1 MASTSERL
9 GGSSSSDQVV
19 KWLEGSGLGKY
30 ASQFVALGIGGD
42 GFRKL
47 LMQDYEKCG
56 VSKFEDKRKL
66 FQLIKQLNSSDEVRT
81 SMGKNRDSQQETRPA
96 APPQRPAV
104 AAPAKCTK
112 IIDVLGMDD
121 VELLTDGLDEPI
133 ETEPPKAPRL
143 TAPQSA
149 VSSRATSPVRPDRAF
164 MLHSVSVPASP
175 EKFSTNPPPNLA
187 SSLPKI
193 PGLDAVA
200 ETAPRVSNPAR
211 IKVVVRKRPINKKER
226 MRKEHD
232 VIYIDE
238 PRILT
243 VREPKVK
250 VDLTAYEETHKF
262 VFDAVLDETVTNDEV
277 YRETVEPIVPTIFMR
292 TKATCFAYGQTGSG
306 KTFTM
311 QPLPLRAAQDMLNI
325 INLERNKDSN
335 FHLWISFFEIYGGKL
350 FDLLNDRAKLQMR
363 EDGRQQVCIVGLKE
377 VDVVSVDTLYE
388 LISRGNSARSTGTT
402 GANEE
407 SSRSHAI
414 LQMVIRQKIQPDKT
428 QARRARRSLGGADNE
443 KDNMGKLVGKF
454 SFIDLAGSERGADT
468 TDNDKQTRMEGA
480 EINKS
485 LLALKECI
493 RALDM
498 EQNHIPFRG
507 SKLTEVLRDS
517 FVGNSRTVMVSC
529 ISPGSASVEHTL
541 NTLRYADRVKSL
553 SKGNKKDSGSSS
565 IPTSMVASKSST
577 TTGRLQQ
584 PPPVY
589 FPEPFGDESSSAT
602 EKRPR
607 YDNLPRV
614 ASASDPGRFSMGGRP
629 SAVEGGSFKEK
640 NASKLVEEIVDDM
653 ELDNDSAEVV
663 GTLLAD
669 LEEGVSSMYSLC
681 GEVEQSCIPSGSS
694 MEGFDPMQS
703 GKDPKML
710 GASESTFLSSFA
722 KSSLPTTRP
731 FRSTLG
737 WSAGSTSRG
746 SAEASAASGGR
757 AAAAAGREGNNSR
770 LLRRTSSIPSAPSVA
785 DKVSEANQSADELLT
800 GSSSSEDDVRK
811 TAEVPLARR
820 KQPPRKAKADGR
832 LQRQEE
838 PELSESSSEL
848 IQGSASDPLALEHKP
863 SPEVA
868 HIISLHE
875 KLVTQYSALEQR
887 EMKLLD
893 QIRAGKGSFD
903 VYLLETGRIVA
914 DKMSSLA
921 QLQAEIAKF
930 QFTRR

>member
-1 MASTSERL
+1 
-9 GGSSSSDQVV
+9 
-19 KWLEGSGLGKY
+19 
-30 ASQFVALGIGGD
+30 
-42 GFRKL
+42 
-47 LMQDYEKCG
+47 DYEKCG

-66 FQLIKQLNSSDEVRT
+66 FQLIKQLNSSDDVRS
-81 SMGKNRDSQQETRPA
+81 SMGRNRESQQDIRLA
-96 APPQRPAV
+96 APQRPSIAV
-104 AAPAKCTK
+104 AARCTK
-112 IIDVLGMDD
+112 IIDIQGMDD

-149 VSSRATSPVRPDRAF
+149 VSSRATSPVRPERAF

-175 EKFSTNPPPNLA
+175 EKFSSHPPQNLA

-193 PGLDAVA
+193 PGLDAVV

-226 MRKEHD
+226 LRKEYD
-232 VIYIDE
+232 VIYIEE
-238 PRILT
+238 PRTLT

-306 KTFTM
+306 KTYTM

-377 VDVVSVDTLYE
+377 VNVVSVDTVYE
-388 LISRGNSARSTGTT
+388 LISRGSSARSTGTT

-428 QARRARRSLGGADNE
+428 QARRARRSLGGADE
-443 KDNMGKLVGKF
+443 KDTMGKLVGKF

-553 SKGNKKDSGSSS
+553 SKGNKKDTGGSS
-565 IPTSMVASKSST
+565 IPSTMVSSKSST
-577 TTGRLQQ
+577 TTGRVQQ
-584 PPPVY
+584 PAPVY
-589 FPEPFGDESSSAT
+589 FPEPFGEETSSAT

-607 YDNLPRV
+607 YESIPRVASASGCIPRV
-614 ASASDPGRFSMGGRP
+614 ASASDPGRFSIGGRQ
-629 SAVEGGSFKEK
+629 SAVEGGMFKEK

-669 LEEGVSSMYSLC
+669 LEEGVSSMDSLC
-681 GEVEQSCIPSGSS
+681 GEVERSRIPSDSPVEVS
-694 MEGFDPMQS
+694 DPMQP
-703 GKDPKML
+703 GKDPNML
-710 GASESTFLSSFA
+710 GANESTFLSSFT
-722 KSSLPTTRP
+722 KSSVPSTRP

-737 WSAGSTSRG
+737 WSAGSSSRA
-746 SAEASAASGGR
+746 SAGASAASGVQ
-757 AAAAAGREGNNSR
+757 AAAAPVKEGNNSR
-770 LLRRTSSIPSAPSVA
+770 LLHRTTSIPSAPGVTDKAAEAGQAAGELQTSSVMA
-785 DKVSEANQSADELLT
+785 AKTVDTSA
-800 GSSSSEDDVRK
+800 SSRPSAASDNSSEEDASNK
-811 TAEVPLARR
+811 AEPAVRR
-820 KQPPRKAKADGR
+820 KQPPRKAKTAGR
-832 LQRQEE
+832 LQRQEVSE
-838 PELSESSSEL
+838 VSESSSEL
-848 IQGSASDPLALEHKP
+848 IEASDILAAKHKP
-863 SPEVA
+863 SPEIA

-875 KLVTQYSALEQR
+875 KLVKQYSTLEQR
-887 EMKLLD
+887 EMKMLD
-893 QIRAGKGSFD
+893 QVRAGDGSFD

-914 DKMSSLA
+914 EKMSSLA

>member
-1 MASTSERL
+1 
-9 GGSSSSDQVV
+9 
-19 KWLEGSGLGKY
+19 
-30 ASQFVALGIGGD
+30 
-42 GFRKL
+42 
-47 LMQDYEKCG
+47 MQDYEKCG

-66 FQLIKQLNSSDEVRT
+66 FQLIKQLNSSDDVRS
-81 SMGKNRDSQQETRPA
+81 SMGRNRESQQDTKPA
-96 APPQRPAV
+96 APQRPSI
-104 AAPAKCTK
+104 AAAAKCTK
-112 IIDVLGMDD
+112 IIDIQGMDD

-149 VSSRATSPVRPDRAF
+149 VSSRATSPVRPERAF
-164 MLHSVSVPASP
+164 TLHSVSVPASP
-175 EKFSTNPPPNLA
+175 EKFSSHPPQNLA

-193 PGLDAVA
+193 PGLDAVV

-226 MRKEHD
+226 LRKEYD
-232 VIYIDE
+232 VIYIEE
-238 PRILT
+238 PRTLT

-306 KTFTM
+306 KTYTM

-325 INLERNKDSN
+325 INLERNKDSH

-377 VDVVSVDTLYE
+377 VNVVSVDTVYE
-388 LISRGNSARSTGTT
+388 LISRGSSARSTGTT

-428 QARRARRSLGGADNE
+428 QARRARRSLGGADE
-443 KDNMGKLVGKF
+443 KDSMGKLVGKF

-553 SKGNKKDSGSSS
+553 SKGNKKDTGGSS
-565 IPTSMVASKSST
+565 IPSTMVASKSST
-577 TTGRLQQ
+577 TTGRVQQ
-584 PPPVY
+584 PAPVY
-589 FPEPFGDESSSAT
+589 FPEPFGEETSSAT

-607 YDNLPRV
+607 YESIPRV
-614 ASASDPGRFSMGGRP
+614 ASASDPGRFSIGGRQ
-629 SAVEGGSFKEK
+629 SAVDGGIFKEK

-669 LEEGVSSMYSLC
+669 LEEGVSSMDSLC
-681 GEVEQSCIPSGSS
+681 GEVERSCIPSDSP
-694 MEGFDPMQS
+694 MEISDPVQP
-703 GKDPKML
+703 GKDPNML
-710 GASESTFLSSFA
+710 GASESTFLSSFT
-722 KSSLPTTRP
+722 KSSVPSTRP

-737 WSAGSTSRG
+737 WSAGSSSR
-746 SAEASAASGGR
+746 ASAGASGASAGPV
-757 AAAAAGREGNNSR
+757 AAAPVKEGNNSR
-770 LLRRTSSIPSAPSVA
+770 LLRRTTSIPSAPVVA
-785 DKVSEANQSADELLT
+785 DKTAAAGQAADELQT
-800 GSSSSEDDVRK
+800 SSVLAAKTIDTSASSRPSAASDNSSEEDASNK
-811 TAEVPLARR
+811 AEPLVRR
-820 KQPPRKAKADGR
+820 KQPPRKAKTAGR
-832 LQRQEE
+832 LQRQEVSE
-838 PELSESSSEL
+838 ASESSSEL
-848 IQGSASDPLALEHKP
+848 IEVSAPDLPAAKHQP

-868 HIISLHE
+868 RIISLHE
-875 KLVTQYSALEQR
+875 KLVKQYSTLEQR
-887 EMKLLD
+887 ETKLLD
-893 QIRAGKGSFD
+893 QIRAGEGSFD
-903 VYLLETGRIVA
+903 GYLLETGRIVA
-914 DKMSSLA
+914 EKMSSLA